1 VDQAFHEVAGQ
12 FPSQLP
18 RALVVTAHPTIPLTA
33 PCLLAVHRLHLLSQL
48 ARHEGLLS
56 QTGGLVI
63 LAFRQNEGIP
73 VNDFDQKV
81 VYGRLSSDVSLAAD
95 SQSNDSRAVPSA
107 HRQGAAPKLPSALRA
122 DCSRCAGLCCVVHA
136 FYSVQGFAFDKPAH
150 SACRYLTLE
159 NRCAIH
165 TRLASRGFPGCV
177 AFDCYGAG
185 QRVTQE
191 LFNGM
196 SWRTSDETA
205 VRNLFSAY
213 TSFLALHRLMAM
225 LALAEATVSPPLDTQ
240 MRLKREQLNDLCRS
254 EQAKRGSL
262 DIATLQTDVLKLV
275 RKELLTRSDR
285 D

>member
-1 VDQAFHEVAGQ
+1 MSRQANAGRTE
-12 FPSQLP
+12 LP
-18 RALVVTAHPTIPLTA
+18 GS

-73 VNDFDQKV
+73 VND
-81 VYGRLSSDVSLAAD
+81 
-95 SQSNDSRAVPSA
+95 SRAVPSP
-107 HRQGAAPKLPSALRA
+107 HRQSTSLKLPSALRA

-136 FYSVQGFAFDKPAH
+136 FYSVQGFAFNKPPH
-150 SACRYLTLE
+150 SACRHLTLE

-165 TRLASRGFPGCV
+165 TGLASRGFPGCV

-205 VRNLFSAY
+205 VQTLFSAY
-213 TSFLALHRLMAM
+213 TCCLALHRLMAM
-225 LALAEATVSPPLDTQ
+225 LALAEATVSAPLDAQ
-240 MRLKREQLNDLCRS
+240 MRLKRQQLDELCRS
-254 EQAKRGSL
+254 EEAKRGSL
-262 DIATLQTDVLKLV
+262 DIATLQNDVLELV
-275 RKELLTRSDR
+275 RKEY
-285 D
+285 

>member
-1 VDQAFHEVAGQ
+1 VGARHHASAEPASSFA
-12 FPSQLP
+12 S
-18 RALVVTAHPTIPLTA
+18 T
-33 PCLLAVHRLHLLSQL
+33 PCLLALQRLHLLSQL

-73 VNDFDQKV
+73 VNDFDQKL
-81 VYGRLSSDVSLAAD
+81 VYSRRSSDVSSAAD
-95 SQSNDSRAVPSA
+95 SQSNDPGAVPPA
-107 HRQGAAPKLPSALRA
+107 QRQSTSLKLPSALRT

-159 NRCAIH
+159 DRCAIH

-205 VRNLFSAY
+205 VQSLFSAY
-213 TSFLALHRLMAM
+213 TSCLALHRLMAM
-225 LALAEATVSPPLDTQ
+225 LALAEATVSPPLDAQ
-240 MRLKREQLNDLCRS
+240 MRLKRSQLDGLCRS
-254 EQAKRGSL
+254 EEAKRGSL
-262 DIATLQTDVLKLV
+262 DIPKLQNDVLKLV
-275 RKELLTRSDR
+275 RKDY
-285 D
+285 